1 MSNKKMKKKNRSGM
15 VFHPTIGGRI
25 GDIIIYVYL
34 AFIAVIS
41 LLPMWHVLMSS
52 LSDGF
57 TLLSYKGVAI
67 FPMGKPNLEGYSL
80 IFRDSSVWIGY
91 MNTIIYVAGSVL
103 LGFVLNVMGGYAISQ
118 HTKGKG
124 LILGFLLLPMLF
136 SGGLIPT
143 YMVMNTFGLVG
154 NRFVIILLEATQT
167 MFIIIA
173 GKAFSSVPQSTIEA
187 ARIDGAGHLT
197 VMFRVMFPQCKG
209 LFFVTIL
216 NTFIGSWN
224 SWLNASI
231 YMAGDKTK
239 WPIQLFIN
247 ELTSANE
254 NFLETANP
262 NYSRYLVQFAV
273 IVIAILPIMVALP
286 FFQDKIES
294 GVLQGGVKE

>member
-1 MSNKKMKKKNRSGM
+1 MRKTKRQSGM
-15 VFHPTIGGRI
+15 VIHPTMGGRI
-25 GDIIIYVYL
+25 ADGIIYLYL
-34 AFIAVIS
+34 AFIAVVS

-57 TLLSYKGVAI
+57 SLLSYKGVAVV
-67 FPMGKPNLEGYSL
+67 PVGKITLDGYRL

-91 MNTIIYVAGSVL
+91 MNTLFYVVGAVAV
-103 LGFVLNVMGGYAISQ
+103 GFVLNVMGGYALSQ
-118 HTKGKG
+118 HTKARG
-124 LILGFLLLPMLF
+124 IIMGFLFLPMLF

-143 YMVMNTFGLVG
+143 YMVMDTLGLVG
-154 NRFVIILLEATQT
+154 NRLVIILLEATQT

-187 ARIDGAGHLT
+187 ARMDGAGHLT
-197 VMFRVMFPQCKG
+197 VMFRIMFPQCKG

-231 YMAGDKTK
+231 YMAGDKKK

-262 NYSRYLVQFAV
+262 NYSRYLVQFSV
-273 IVIAILPIMVALP
+273 IVVAILPIMIALP

-294 GVLQGGVKE
+294 GVLQGSVKE